1 MSIKLGAGPL
11 VAATASVLQR
21 QGRAMLAAAPW
32 SLAAFTLTLP
42 FALTIFRVNRPSDL
56 LWAALA
62 LINLIALARMTYAW
76 HRIAAGGEAS
86 RLPVAR
92 SGSGEASRL
101 PIARGGS
108 GEARHLVLLSA
119 IAIVITALARA
130 TGDLPYAV
138 YMLLD
143 APSDGRFYAALL
155 AALAVIWLPVLY
167 ALAVYGVSLPRT
179 AVTGEYGLGGVRAPM
194 HYPRWPLMVCLL
206 ALIAMASFAA
216 INLEPL
222 TYGGFETDHWPMAT
236 LSMLLCVPI
245 TFVVTAMY
253 AVAYRDSVGVAHGG
267 T

>member
-1 MSIKLGAGPL
+1 MSIKLGAGRL
-11 VAATASVLQR
+11 VAATASVLRR

-42 FALTIFRVNRPSDL
+42 FALTFSRLNQPSDL

-62 LINLIALARMTYAW
+62 LINLIAFARMTYAW
-76 HRIAAGGEAS
+76 HRIAAAGEAS
-86 RLPVAR
+86 RLPA
-92 SGSGEASRL
+92 
-101 PIARGGS
+101 ARGGS
-108 GEARHLVLLSA
+108 GEARYLVLLSA

-143 APSDGRFYAALL
+143 APPDGRFYAALL

-167 ALAVYGVSLPRT
+167 ALAVYGVSLPRADEAGT
-179 AVTGEYGLGGVRAPM
+179 GGVRAPM
-194 HYPRWPLMVCLL
+194 PYPRWPLMVCLL

-222 TYGGFETDHWPMAT
+222 TYGSFETDHWPMAA
-236 LSMLLCVPI
+236 LSVLLCVPI
-245 TFVVTAMY
+245 TFVVMAMY
-253 AVAYRDSVGVAHGG
+253 AVAYRDSVGGAHEG

>member
-1 MSIKLGAGPL
+1 MSIKLGAGRL
-11 VAATASVLQR
+11 VAATASVLRR

-42 FALTIFRVNRPSDL
+42 FALTFSRLNQPSDL

-62 LINLIALARMTYAW
+62 LINLIAFARMTYAW
-76 HRIAAGGEAS
+76 HRIAALGEAAS
-86 RLPVAR
+86 LPA
-92 SGSGEASRL
+92 
-101 PIARGGS
+101 ARGGS
-108 GEARHLVLLSA
+108 GEARYLVLLSA

-143 APSDGRFYAALL
+143 APPDGRFYAALL

-167 ALAVYGVSLPRT
+167 ALAVYGVSLPRA
-179 AVTGEYGLGGVRAPM
+179 AVTGEYGLGGIRADEAGTGGVRAPM
-194 HYPRWPLMVCLL
+194 PYPRWPLMVCLL

-222 TYGGFETDHWPMAT
+222 TYGAFEADHWPMAAP
-236 LSMLLCVPI
+236 SVLLCVPI
-245 TFVVTAMY
+245 TFVVMAMY
-253 AVAYRDSVGVAHGG
+253 AVAYRDSVGGAHEG

>member
-76 HRIAAGGEAS
+76 HRIAAVGEAS
-86 RLPVAR
+86 RLPV
-92 SGSGEASRL
+92 
-101 PIARGGS
+101 ARGGS

-179 AVTGEYGLGGVRAPM
+179 AVTGQYGLGGARAPM

-236 LSMLLCVPI
+236 LSVLLCVPI
-245 TFVVTAMY
+245 TFWVTAMY
-253 AVAYRDSVGVAHGG
+253 AVAYRDSVGMAHEG